1 MKKRIIWCMLCLLV
15 TGSIQAQKIVLQ
27 PATTENEADLGI
39 QQMTTDEDEVL
50 MPAVK
55 RSSKKLN
62 WLTNRVIGIS
72 PDGKNLAFLSDRDGT
87 TNIFVKNMEN
97 GVKSPTQQRTNRTQ
111 VLDFTYMPDGKKL
124 LFTDVQKDD
133 CQVCR
138 TDADEGYACEILT
151 VKQVDYSPIS
161 CANEEEILFARQQK
175 EAFNIYRYN
184 TQNHNMTVHATGYN
198 PCPVPNEDAYVCCRL
213 NQEGKSEIWK
223 IDMKTGEEMCLISA
237 PGQHFSTPVVSPDG
251 KWIAFVGETSKKNGN
266 KQLPN
271 ADIFVCRTNGKTM
284 IQLTDHAADDLSPAW
299 SPDGKYIYFVSQR
312 GSRNGAAN
320 VWRINLKN

>member
-1 MKKRIIWCMLCLLV
+1 MKKRFIWYMLCLLV
-15 TGSIQAQKIVLQ
+15 TGGIQAQKIAFQ
-27 PATTENEADLGI
+27 PATTENETDLEI
-39 QQMTTDEDEVL
+39 QQMTTDEDKVL

-97 GVKSPTQQRTNRTQ
+97 GIKSPTLQRTNRTQ

-124 LFTDVQKDD
+124 LFTDVQEDD

-138 TDADEGYACEILT
+138 TDAHEGYACEILT
-151 VKQVDYSPIS
+151 VRQVDYSPIS
-161 CANEEEILFARQQK
+161 CANGEEILFARQQK
-175 EAFNIYRYN
+175 EAFHIYRYN

-198 PCPVPNEDAYVCCRL
+198 PCPIPNEDAYVCCRL

-251 KWIAFVGETSKKNGN
+251 EWIAFVGETSKKNGS
-266 KQLPN
+266 KQTLD

-299 SPDGKYIYFVSQR
+299 SPDGKHIYFVSQR
-312 GSRNGAAN
+312 GSRNGTAN